1 MNYSQEFLD
10 LLFAAD
16 DTLKPDNVLDF
27 KTLPEGTPTT
37 NFTNFVYGNIN
48 NPNNPFGIKP
58 FELFLI
64 KSDEVN
70 AFACRDN
77 GINIISIYLAL
88 FKAMEDR
95 LVKGFPGLSNE
106 ASAIIEQIRPALITS
121 KGVITPDF
129 LLYQY
134 ATLFTYY
141 HELGHLHQMS
151 HAGYGALGQ
160 TFKERYHLVKGK
172 GFDQIAHAMEIDA
185 DLFAASF
192 ISGHIRQYWDELSTE
207 HRSPDNLRNLIAIAS
222 ASIFVFFHVISD
234 GWDEMYFLDF
244 DHPHP
249 VIRISYIADS
259 IVTLAAKDV
268 AVSREN
274 CIHLA
279 LIIATDLMKYG
290 KVDGIPDY
298 IKLYRDN
305 HDNIS
310 SYIHDDMS
318 PFMKALPF
326 LIQNKA

>member
-16 DTLKPDNVLDF
+16 DTITHDNVLDF
-27 KTLPEGTPTT
+27 KSLPEGIPTA
-37 NFTNFVYGNIN
+37 NFTDFVYRNFN
-48 NPNNPFGIKP
+48 NPNNPIHIEP

-64 KSDEVN
+64 KNDDVN

-77 GINIISIYLAL
+77 GLNIITIYLSL

-95 LVKGFPGLSNE
+95 LVNEFPDLSNE
-106 ASAIIEQIRPALITS
+106 SSAIMKQIRPALI
-121 KGVITPDF
+121 KGKEGITPDF
-129 LLYQY
+129 LLYQN

-141 HELGHLHQMS
+141 HELGHLNQMS
-151 HAGYGALGQ
+151 HASYGALGRLV
-160 TFKERYHLVKGK
+160 KERYCLVKGK
-172 GFDQIAHAMEIDA
+172 EFDQVAHAMEIDA
-185 DLFAASF
+185 DLFAANF
-192 ISGHIRQYWDELSTE
+192 ISGHIRQFWDELPSE
-207 HRSPDNLRNLIAIAS
+207 HRSPDNLLNLIAIAC
-222 ASIFVFFHVISD
+222 ASIFVFFHVISE
-234 GWDEMYFLDF
+234 GWDVMYFLDF

-259 IVTLAAKDV
+259 IVTMAAKDV

-279 LIIATDLMKYG
+279 LVIATDLMKYG

-305 HDNIS
+305 QDSIS
-310 SYIHDDMS
+310 RYIHDEMS
-318 PFMKALPF
+318 PFMKALSF